1 MKLKLKKMKGVKEI
15 MLCAGVLLLVFLLS
29 KYVFKGTILEGMEA
43 KGTDLTKDDKEL
55 LDKQKVEFKKKMK
68 QEIEKLNKEESKFK
82 KKHKYLIDDELVNL
96 SKKLVNAKRR
106 VFKEQNRFKSVDP
119 SSDFHYINAW
129 VMDSSLGHKYTSLE
143 GGSMNKKEGKE
154 EKEEKKGGMFG

>member
-43 KGTDLTKDDKEL
+43 KGTDLTKDDKEV

-68 QEIEKLNKEESKFK
+68 DAIEKLSKEEKILK
-82 KKHKYLIDDELVNL
+82 NKHTHLIDDELVNL
-96 SKKLVNAKRR
+96 SKKLVNVRQR
-106 VFKEQNRFKSVDP
+106 VFKEENRLKSVDP
-119 SSDFHYINAW
+119 SSSFHFINSWA
-129 VMDSSLGHKYTSLE
+129 MNSALGHQYTSLE

-154 EKEEKKGGMFG
+154 EKEEKKGGMF